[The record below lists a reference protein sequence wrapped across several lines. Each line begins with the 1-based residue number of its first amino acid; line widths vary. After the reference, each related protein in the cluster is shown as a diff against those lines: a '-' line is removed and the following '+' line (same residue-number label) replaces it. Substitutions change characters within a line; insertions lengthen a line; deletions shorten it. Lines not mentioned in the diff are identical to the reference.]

1 MALDVT
7 KIFVSRDAVPTEAGL
22 LQIFRSPEGTVHNV
36 RIPRGPEEFDPNKW
50 LEVLAVQ
57 TEVIGCAIH
66 IYRAATSN
74 EVSGLV
80 WPENLT
86 SIK

>member
-1 MALDVT
+1 MAIDIA
-7 KIFVSRDAVPTEAGL
+7 KIFVSRDTVQTEAGL
-22 LQIFRSPEGTVHNV
+22 LQVFRAPDGGIHNV
-36 RIPRGPEEFDPNKW
+36 RIPRGLEECDPNKW
-50 LEVLAVQ
+50 VEILAVQ

-66 IYRAATSN
+66 IFRAATSN